1 MNVDLPGAI
10 DRLGPSAA
18 RPAAGRR
25 RPAPARFRPGARRL
39 LAAGFGLLVG
49 LFCVLLGPAA
59 PASAHAALV
68 ASDPASDTIVPD
80 APNKVTLTFSESV
93 QLISGKIQVLA
104 PDGSRADQGEPQANG
119 NTVVIPLR
127 TGGGRGTYLVS
138 YRVVSAD
145 SHPVAGSLTYSVGA
159 TSTPPTENGAAE
171 SVDPVVRALIPVGK
185 YLGYTGLVLLIGP
198 VLVLALLW
206 PHRLSRSG
214 PARLVWS
221 GVGLVLGSTV
231 LAIWLQAPYTTGSG
245 LFDVTGADLRD
256 VLGSTFGAVMLVRLG
271 VVVAAALLL
280 RPLLS
285 GEGGGSKADLALL
298 GVLGVAAL
306 ATWPLTGHP
315 TASPV
320 AGVSVVVDTI
330 HLGSMAVW
338 LGGLVMLA
346 GFLLRLADE
355 RELGAILPIWSRWA
369 ATAVAALLIAGSVQA
384 LIEVAS
390 FEGLFGS
397 TYGRLIL
404 AKIALAAVVMAMAS
418 YSRRLV
424 RDRRAESG
432 PGRLRRVVIAELA
445 VTAVVL
451 GVTAALVQIAPP
463 RTATAADGGAAST
476 TISQTVANDSAS
488 LQVDVFP
495 ATVGNNS
502 LHLYAYTLD
511 NKPLPVVEWT
521 ATAAL
526 PSKGIEPIEVPL
538 LRITDF
544 HAIGDVALPAAGDW
558 TLKFTLR
565 TSEIDQST
573 LTMTVKIS

>member
-1 MNVDLPGAI
+1 VL
-10 DRLGPSAA
+10 AA
-18 RPAAGRR
+18 AAG
-25 RPAPARFRPGARRL
+25 L
-39 LAAGFGLLVG
+39 LIG
-49 LFCVLLGPAA
+49 LFCVLLGPAG

-68 ASDPASDTIVPD
+68 NSDPGSGTIVPD
-80 APNKVTLTFSESV
+80 APNKVTLTFSESI

-104 PDGSRADQGEPQANG
+104 PDGSRADQGDPQATG
-119 NTVVIPLR
+119 TSVVIPLR
-127 TGGGRGTYLVS
+127 SGGGRGTYLVS

-145 SHPVAGSLTYSVGA
+145 SHPVAGSLTFSVGA
-159 TSTPPTENGAAE
+159 ASTPPTEAAGAE

-185 YLGYTGLVLLIGP
+185 YLGYAGLVLLVGP

-206 PHRLSRSG
+206 PHRLSRRG
-214 PARLVWS
+214 PSRLVWT
-221 GVGLVLGSTV
+221 GVGLILGSTL
-231 LAIWLQAPYTTGSG
+231 LALWLQAPYTTGSG
-245 LFDVTGADLRD
+245 LSGVSLDDLRD

-271 VVVAAALLL
+271 VIVAAGFLL
-280 RPLLS
+280 RPLLRGDG
-285 GEGGGSKADLALL
+285 GESKADLALL

-320 AGVSVVVDTI
+320 AGVSVVVDAI
-330 HLGSMAVW
+330 HLAAMAVW
-338 LGGLVMLA
+338 LGGLVMLV
-346 GFLLRLADE
+346 GFLLRRANE

-369 ATAVAALLIAGSVQA
+369 ATAVAALILAGAVQA

-390 FEGLFGS
+390 FKGLVDN

-404 AKIALAAVVMAMAS
+404 VKIGLAAVVIALAAV
-418 YSRRLV
+418 SRRLV
-424 RDRRAESG
+424 RSRTAEQG
-432 PGRLRRVVIAELA
+432 PGLLRRLVVAELV

-451 GVTAALVQIAPP
+451 GVTAALVQIPPP
-463 RTATAADGGAAST
+463 RTASAVDSASTST
-476 TISQTVANDSAS
+476 TISQTLTDKSVS

-502 LHLYAYTLD
+502 LHLYAYTPD

-526 PSKGIEPIEVPL
+526 PAKGIEPIEVPL

-544 HAIGDVALPAAGDW
+544 HAIGDIALPAAGDW
-558 TLKFTLR
+558 TFKFTVR
-565 TSEIDQST
+565 TSDIDQTT
-573 LTMTVKIS
+573 LTMTAKIS

>member
-1 MNVDLPGAI
+1 MTVD
-10 DRLGPSAA
+10 
-18 RPAAGRR
+18 
-25 RPAPARFRPGARRL
+25 RPGASDRLRLRPAQPAGGRVGPAHGRFQRL
-39 LAAGFGLLVG
+39 LAAAAGLLAG

-68 ASDPASDTIVPD
+68 ASDPSSGTIVPD
-80 APNKVTLTFSESV
+80 APNKITLTFSESV

-104 PDGSRADQGEPQANG
+104 PDGSRADQGEPQAAG
-119 NTVVIPLR
+119 GTVTVPLR
-127 TGGGRGTYLVS
+127 SGGGRGTYLVS

-145 SHPVAGSLTYSVGA
+145 SHPVAGSITFSVGA
-159 TSTPPTENGAAE
+159 ASTPPTETAGAE

-185 YLGYTGLVLLIGP
+185 YLGYAGLVLLVGP

-206 PHRLSRSG
+206 PHRLSRRG
-214 PARLVWS
+214 PGRLVWT

-231 LAIWLQAPYTTGSG
+231 LALWLQAPYTTGAG
-245 LFDVTGADLRD
+245 LFGVSGDDLRD

-271 VVVAAALLL
+271 VLVAAGFLL
-280 RPLLS
+280 RPLLK
-285 GEGGGSKADLALL
+285 GEGGESKADLALL
-298 GVLGVAAL
+298 GVLAVAAL

-315 TASPV
+315 AASPV
-320 AGVSVVVDTI
+320 AGVSVVVDAI
-330 HLGSMAVW
+330 HLAAMSVW
-338 LGGLVMLA
+338 LGGLVMLV
-346 GFLLRLADE
+346 GFLLRQADE

-369 ATAVAALLIAGSVQA
+369 ATAVAALIIAGSVQA

-390 FEGLFGS
+390 FKGLYDNA
-397 TYGRLIL
+397 YGRLIL
-404 AKIALAAVVMAMAS
+404 VKIGLAAVVIGMAA

-424 RDRRAESG
+424 RNRSAETG
-432 PGRLRRVVIAELA
+432 PRLLRRVVLAELA

-451 GVTAALVQIAPP
+451 GVTAALVQIPPP
-463 RTATAADGGAAST
+463 RTASAAESGATST
-476 TISQTVANDSAS
+476 TISQTIADKSVS

-526 PSKGIEPIEVPL
+526 PAKGIEPIEVPL

-544 HAIGDVALPAAGDW
+544 HAIGDIALPAAGEW

-565 TSEIDQST
+565 TSDIDQST
-573 LTMTVKIS
+573 LTMTAKIS

>member
-1 MNVDLPGAI
+1 MTVD
-10 DRLGPSAA
+10 
-18 RPAAGRR
+18 RR
-25 RPAPARFRPGARRL
+25 RAAAALAGL
-39 LAAGFGLLVG
+39 LFGLV
-49 LFCVLLGPAA
+49 CALLGPAA

-68 ASDPASDTIVPD
+68 ASDPGNGTIVPD
-80 APNKVTLTFSESV
+80 APNKITLTFSESV

-104 PDGSRADQGEPQANG
+104 PDSTRADQGEPQSSG
-119 NTVVIPLR
+119 STVTIPLR
-127 TGGGRGTYLVS
+127 SGGGRGTYLVS

-145 SHPVAGSLTYSVGA
+145 SHPVAGSITYSVGA
-159 TSTPPTENGAAE
+159 ASTPPSEQAGAE

-185 YLGYTGLVLLIGP
+185 YLGYAGLVLLVGP

-206 PHRLSRSG
+206 PHRLSRVG
-214 PARLVWS
+214 PARLVWT
-221 GVGLVLGSTV
+221 GLGLVLGSTV
-231 LAIWLQAPYTTGSG
+231 LAIWLQAPYTTGTG
-245 LFDVTGADLRD
+245 LFGASLTDLQD

-271 VVVAAALLL
+271 VVIASAFLL
-280 RPLLS
+280 RPLLRGS
-285 GEGGGSKADLALL
+285 GGESKADLALL
-298 GVLGVAAL
+298 GVLGVGAL

-320 AGVSVVVDTI
+320 AGVSVVVDAI
-330 HLGSMAVW
+330 HLASMSVW

-346 GFLLRLADE
+346 GFLLRNANE

-369 ATAVAALLIAGSVQA
+369 ATAVAALIVAGSVQA

-390 FEGLFGS
+390 FKGLYDS

-404 AKIALAAVVMAMAS
+404 VKIALAAVVIGVAA
-418 YSRRLV
+418 YSRKLV
-424 RDRRAESG
+424 RNRSAETG
-432 PGRLRRVVIAELA
+432 PRTLRRVVLAELA

-451 GVTAALVQIAPP
+451 GVTAALVQIPPP
-463 RTATAADGGAAST
+463 RTAAAAETAT
-476 TISQTVANDSAS
+476 TTTTVTQTVADANVS

-526 PSKGIEPIEVPL
+526 PAKGIEPIEVPL

-544 HAIGDVALPAAGDW
+544 HAVGDIALPAAGDW
-558 TLKFTLR
+558 TFKFTVR
-565 TSEIDQST
+565 TSDIDQST
-573 LTMTVKIS
+573 LTMTVKIA